1 MRAMWKYNLELFVVL
16 FEKFKM
22 KDAIYIIFS
31 WLLCCIFA
39 HFCTE
44 PTVRINSLSSSHSCL
59 LSSIFPVFFLDYD
72 KPFSKAPYVSIISL
86 VSLIELWVNFYKKYY
101 FWANIFEFIIWSIDV
116 SPISVRPLTS
126 KSC

>member
-86 VSLIELWVNFYKKYY
+86 PSLIELWVNFDRKYC
-101 FWANIFEFIIWSIDV
+101 FSANIFKLIILNINV
-116 SPISVRPLTS
+116 SPIFVRPFPCR
-126 KSC
+126 SC